1 MIMSDYIKVE
11 DSFVASLV
19 ENAAWKAAR
28 VTLSDKEGEVVEEEE
43 KVVEEAK
50 KAKKE
55 MKEEDDEKDD
65 VDPSGGPITKESVEE
80 HTCPLCE
87 SVLAEELS
95 DDTIFEHVAQI
106 KAALQSLEE
115 AAPDPDEEDV
125 EEDVEEE
132 VESKKERVLKKVDA
146 MKASAQ
152 A

>member
-43 KVVEEAK
+43 KVVEEAKKAK

-125 EEDVEEE
+125 EEEA
-132 VESKKERVLKKVDA
+132 ESKKEKVLKKVDA